1 MMNEFV
7 FTPDELFS
15 VAACFV
21 FIFGSLFCAVT
32 RWGHMCR
39 PYDRRADYF
48 YPARRMVTLTYLTS
62 LLLLPYVF
70 YWRSPDTWLF
80 VRVFFLFYMPVFA
93 SMAFRSYFFSRRR
106 WRWLRLVLGAFFP
119 GLFLLV
125 LFVFAC
131 KGGDSLTHWQEGL
144 VVPITETV
152 CVLLAGYLVYTTFW
166 LMRRIHYYLHGE
178 YSNDEDFPIRFAK
191 GVVFIPLL
199 MLLITWGVY
208 LADNRWL
215 LGCFYLLVT
224 VVAFGILLVILYP
237 QRTGARLVEQEMELV
252 TDRVIQ
258 ENETMVSDEM
268 KEAMAE
274 PSRDSG
280 SASSDVLDRLEREL
294 RVLVEE
300 GELFL
305 NPNLTMTELAVQLK
319 TNRSYLSQVFRNRFH
334 SSFYGYINRLRIR
347 YAIRYA
353 REHPEA
359 TRRDIASMSGFG
371 SVRTMNRVREE
382 YAPDEEF

>member
-48 YPARRMVTLTYLTS
+48 YPSRRMVTLTYLTA
-62 LLLLPYVF
+62 LCLLPYVF
-70 YWRSPDTWLF
+70 HWRSPDTWLF

-93 SMAFRSYFFSRRR
+93 SMIFRNYFFSGRQ
-106 WRWLRLVLGAFFP
+106 WRWLRLGLGAVLP

-131 KGGDSLTHWQEGL
+131 KGGDSLTRWQEGL

-166 LMRRIHYYLHGE
+166 LLRRIHYYLHGE

-199 MLLITWGVY
+199 ILLITWGVY

-224 VVAFGILLVILYP
+224 VVVFGILLVILHP

-353 REHPEA
+353 HEHPEA

>member
-48 YPARRMVTLTYLTS
+48 YPARRMITLTYLTS

-93 SMAFRSYFFSRRR
+93 SMIFRNYFFSGRQ
-106 WRWLRLVLGAFFP
+106 WRWLRLVVFGVLP
-119 GLFLLV
+119 CLFLLV
-125 LFVFAC
+125 LFIFAC
-131 KGGDSLTHWQEGL
+131 RGGDCLMRWRDGL
-144 VVPITETV
+144 IIPVTETV

-178 YSNDEDFPIRFAK
+178 YSNNEDFPIRFAK

-199 MLLITWGVY
+199 ILLITWGIY
-208 LADNRWL
+208 LADNCWL

-224 VVAFGILLVILYP
+224 VVAFGILLVILHP

-268 KEAMAE
+268 KEAMVE

-280 SASSDVLDRLEREL
+280 SASSEVLDRLEQKL

-300 GELFL
+300 EKLYL
-305 NPNLTMTELAVQLK
+305 KPNLTMTELAVRLK
-319 TNRSYLSQVFRNRFH
+319 TNRSYLSQLFRNRFH
-334 SSFYGYINRLRIR
+334 SSFYGYINRLRIH
-347 YAIRYA
+347 YAIEYVRK
-353 REHPEA
+353 HPEA
-359 TRRDIASMSGFG
+359 TRRDIAAKSGFG

>member
-1 MMNEFV
+1 MNVFN

-15 VAACFV
+15 VAACFT
-21 FIFGSLFCAVT
+21 FILGSLFCSII

-48 YPARRMVTLTYLTS
+48 YPARRMVSLTYLTP
-62 LLLLPYVF
+62 LLLLHYVF
-70 YWRSPDTWLF
+70 HWRSPDTWLF
-80 VRVFFLFYMPVFA
+80 VRAFFLFYMPVFA
-93 SMAFRSYFFSRRR
+93 SMAFRSYFFSGRR
-106 WRWLRLVLGAFFP
+106 WRWLRMGLGTVLP

-131 KGGDSLTHWQEGL
+131 KGGDSLTRWQEGL
-144 VVPITETV
+144 IVPITETV
-152 CVLLAGYLVYTTFW
+152 CALLAGYLVYTTFW

-178 YSNDEDFPIRFAK
+178 YSNNEDFPIRFAK

-199 MLLITWGVY
+199 MLLITWGIY
-208 LADNRWL
+208 LADNCWL

-224 VVAFGILLVILYP
+224 VVAFGILLVILHP

-268 KEAMAE
+268 KEAMVE

-280 SASSDVLDRLEREL
+280 SASSEVLDRLEQKL

-300 GELFL
+300 EKLYL
-305 NPNLTMTELAVQLK
+305 KPNLTMTELAVRLK
-319 TNRSYLSQVFRNRFH
+319 TNRSYLSQLFRNRFH
-334 SSFYGYINRLRIR
+334 SSFYGYINRLRIH
-347 YAIRYA
+347 YAIEYVRK
-353 REHPEA
+353 HPEA
-359 TRRDIASMSGFG
+359 TRRDIAAKSGFG

>member
-48 YPARRMVTLTYLTS
+48 YPSRRMVTLTYLTA
-62 LLLLPYVF
+62 LCLLPYVF
-70 YWRSPDTWLF
+70 HWRSPDTWLF
-80 VRVFFLFYMPVFA
+80 VRVFFLIYMPVFA
-93 SMAFRSYFFSRRR
+93 SMIFRNYFFSGRQ
-106 WRWLRLVLGAFFP
+106 WRWLRLVVFGVLP
-119 GLFLLV
+119 CLFLLV
-125 LFVFAC
+125 LFIFAC
-131 KGGDSLTHWQEGL
+131 RGGDCLMRWRDGL
-144 VVPITETV
+144 IIPITETV

-224 VVAFGILLVILYP
+224 VVAFGILLVILHP

-334 SSFYGYINRLRIR
+334 SFFYGYINRLRIR

>member
-1 MMNEFV
+1 MNV
-7 FTPDELFS
+7 FDFTSEELFS
-15 VAACFV
+15 VAACFA
-21 FIFGSLFCAVT
+21 FILGSLFCSVT

-48 YPARRMVTLTYLTS
+48 YPARRMVTLTYLTP

-70 YWRSPDTWLF
+70 HWRSPDTWLF
-80 VRVFFLFYMPVFA
+80 ARVFFLFYMPVFA
-93 SMAFRSYFFSRRR
+93 SIAFRSYFFSGRH
-106 WRWLRLVLGAFFP
+106 WRWLRLGLGAVLP

-131 KGGDSLTHWQEGL
+131 KGGDSLTRCQEGL
-144 VVPITETV
+144 IVPVTETV

-166 LMRRIHYYLHGE
+166 LMRRIHYYLYGE

-199 MLLITWGVY
+199 TLLITWSVY
-208 LADNRWL
+208 LADDRWL

-224 VVAFGILLVILYP
+224 VVAFGILLVILHP
-237 QRTGARLVEQEMELV
+237 QRTGTCLVEQELELV

-258 ENETMVSDEM
+258 EYETMDSDEA
-268 KEAMAE
+268 KEVLTE
-274 PSRDSG
+274 LSRDSG
-280 SASSDVLDRLEREL
+280 PASSEVLDRLEQEL

-300 GELFL
+300 GKLYL
-305 NPNLTMTELAVQLK
+305 KPNLTMTELAVRLK
-319 TNRSYLSQVFRNRFH
+319 TNRSYLSQLFRNRFH

-347 YAIRYA
+347 YAIDYA
-353 REHPEA
+353 RLHPEA
-359 TRRDIASMSGFG
+359 TRRNIAATSGFG
-371 SVRTMNRVREE
+371 SVRTMNRAREE

>member
-1 MMNEFV
+1 MNVFN

-15 VAACFV
+15 VAACFT
-21 FIFGSLFCAVT
+21 FILGSLFCSII

-48 YPARRMVTLTYLTS
+48 YPARRMVSLTYLTP

-70 YWRSPDTWLF
+70 HWRSPDTWLF
-80 VRVFFLFYMPVFA
+80 VRAFFLFYMPVFA
-93 SMAFRSYFFSRRR
+93 SMAFRSYFFSGRR
-106 WRWLRLVLGAFFP
+106 WRWLRMGLGTVLP

-131 KGGDSLTHWQEGL
+131 KGGDSLTRWQEGL
-144 VVPITETV
+144 IVPITETV
-152 CVLLAGYLVYTTFW
+152 CALLAGYLVYTTFW

-178 YSNDEDFPIRFAK
+178 YSNNEDFPIRFAK

-199 MLLITWGVY
+199 MLLITWGIY
-208 LADNRWL
+208 LADNCWL

-224 VVAFGILLVILYP
+224 VVAFGILLVILHP

-268 KEAMAE
+268 KEAMME

-280 SASSDVLDRLEREL
+280 SASSEVLDRLEQKL

-300 GELFL
+300 EKLYL
-305 NPNLTMTELAVQLK
+305 KPNLTMTELAVRLK
-319 TNRSYLSQVFRNRFH
+319 TNRSYLSQLFRNRFH
-334 SSFYGYINRLRIR
+334 SSFYGYINRLRIH
-347 YAIRYA
+347 YAIEYVRK
-353 REHPEA
+353 HPEA
-359 TRRDIASMSGFG
+359 TRRDIAAKSGFG

>member
-1 MMNEFV
+1 MNVFN

-15 VAACFV
+15 VAACFT
-21 FIFGSLFCAVT
+21 FILGSLFCSII

-48 YPARRMVTLTYLTS
+48 YPARRMVSLTYLTP

-70 YWRSPDTWLF
+70 HWRSPDTWLF
-80 VRVFFLFYMPVFA
+80 VRAFFLFYMPVFA
-93 SMAFRSYFFSRRR
+93 SMAFRSYFFSGRR
-106 WRWLRLVLGAFFP
+106 WRWLRMGLGTVLP

-131 KGGDSLTHWQEGL
+131 KGGDSLTRWQEGL
-144 VVPITETV
+144 IVPITETV
-152 CVLLAGYLVYTTFW
+152 CALLAGYLVYTTFW

-178 YSNDEDFPIRFAK
+178 YSNNEDFPIRFAK

-199 MLLITWGVY
+199 MLLITWGIY
-208 LADNRWL
+208 LADNCWL

-224 VVAFGILLVILYP
+224 VVAFGILLVILHP

-268 KEAMAE
+268 KEAMVE

-280 SASSDVLDRLEREL
+280 SASSEVLDRLEQKL

-300 GELFL
+300 EKLYL
-305 NPNLTMTELAVQLK
+305 KPNLTMTELAVRLK
-319 TNRSYLSQVFRNRFH
+319 TNRSYLSQLFRNRFH
-334 SSFYGYINRLRIR
+334 SSFYGYINRLRIH
-347 YAIRYA
+347 YAIEYVRK
-353 REHPEA
+353 HPEA
-359 TRRDIASMSGFG
+359 TRRDIAAKSGFG

>member
-1 MMNEFV
+1 MNV
-7 FTPDELFS
+7 FNFTSEELFS
-15 VAACFV
+15 VAACFT
-21 FIFGSLFCAVT
+21 FILGSLFCSVT

-39 PYDRRADYF
+39 PYDRRANYF

-93 SMAFRSYFFSRRR
+93 SMAFRSYFFSGRR
-106 WRWLRLVLGAFFP
+106 WRWLRLGLGAFLP

-131 KGGDSLTHWQEGL
+131 KGGDSLTRWQEGL

-166 LMRRIHYYLHGE
+166 LMRRIRHYLHGE

-224 VVAFGILLVILYP
+224 VVAFGILLVILHP

-258 ENETMVSDEM
+258 ENEALVSDEM
-268 KEAMAE
+268 KEVPAE
-274 PSRDSG
+274 SSRDSG

-300 GELFL
+300 RELFL

-347 YAIRYA
+347 YAH
-353 REHPEA
+353 EHPEA

>member
-1 MMNEFV
+1 MNVFN

-15 VAACFV
+15 VAACFT
-21 FIFGSLFCAVT
+21 FILGSLFCSII

-48 YPARRMVTLTYLTS
+48 YPARRMVSLTYLTP

-70 YWRSPDTWLF
+70 HWRSPDTWLF
-80 VRVFFLFYMPVFA
+80 VRAFFLFYMPVFA
-93 SMAFRSYFFSRRR
+93 SMAFRSYFFSGRR
-106 WRWLRLVLGAFFP
+106 WRWLRMGLGTVLP

-131 KGGDSLTHWQEGL
+131 KGGDSLTRWQEGL
-144 VVPITETV
+144 IVPITETV
-152 CVLLAGYLVYTTFW
+152 CALLAGYLVYTTFW

-178 YSNDEDFPIRFAK
+178 YSNNEDFPIRFAK

-199 MLLITWGVY
+199 MLLITWGIY
-208 LADNRWL
+208 LADNCWL

-268 KEAMAE
+268 KEAMVE

-280 SASSDVLDRLEREL
+280 SASSEVLDRLEQKL

-300 GELFL
+300 EKLYL
-305 NPNLTMTELAVQLK
+305 KPNLTMTELAVRLK
-319 TNRSYLSQVFRNRFH
+319 TNRSYLSQLFRNRFH
-334 SSFYGYINRLRIR
+334 SSFYGYINRLRIH
-347 YAIRYA
+347 YAIEYVRK
-353 REHPEA
+353 HPEA
-359 TRRDIASMSGFG
+359 TRRDIAAKSGFG

>member
-1 MMNEFV
+1 MRGDPLGAYVPSLRPEGGLFLSGSSYDHADLSYFSAAV
-7 FTPDELFS
+7 ALCLLLAQSRHLAVCACLFPFLYARLCIDGFPELFLFQTALAL
-15 VAACFV
+15 VASGA
-21 FIFGSLFCAVT
+21 
-32 RWGHMCR
+32 WGI
-39 PYDRRADYF
+39 
-48 YPARRMVTLTYLTS
+48 L
-62 LLLLPYVF
+62 
-70 YWRSPDTWLF
+70 
-80 VRVFFLFYMPVFA
+80 
-93 SMAFRSYFFSRRR
+93 
-106 WRWLRLVLGAFFP
+106 P

-131 KGGDSLTHWQEGL
+131 KGGDSLTRWQEGL

-224 VVAFGILLVILYP
+224 VVAFGILLVILHP

-347 YAIRYA
+347 YAVRYA

>member
-1 MMNEFV
+1 MNV
-7 FTPDELFS
+7 YNFTPDELFS
-15 VAACFV
+15 VAACFT
-21 FIFGSLFCAVT
+21 FILGSLFCSII

-48 YPARRMVTLTYLTS
+48 YPGRRMVTLTYLAS

-70 YWRSPDTWLF
+70 HWRSPDTWLF

-93 SMAFRSYFFSRRR
+93 SMAFRSYFFSGRR
-106 WRWLRLVLGAFFP
+106 WRWLRLGLGAFLP

-131 KGGDSLTHWQEGL
+131 KGGDSLTRWQEGL

-224 VVAFGILLVILYP
+224 VVAFGILLVILHP

-274 PSRDSG
+274 SSRDSG
-280 SASSDVLDRLEREL
+280 SASSDVLDRLEQEL

-300 GELFL
+300 GKLYL
-305 NPNLTMTELAVQLK
+305 KPNLTMTELAVQLK
-319 TNRSYLSQVFRNRFH
+319 TNRSYLSQLFRYRFH
-334 SSFYGYINRLRIR
+334 SSFYSYINQLRIR
-347 YAIRYA
+347 YAIDYA
-353 REHPEA
+353 RAHPEA
-359 TRRDIASMSGFG
+359 TRRDIAAMSGFG
-371 SVRTMNRVREE
+371 SVRTMNRAREE

>member
-21 FIFGSLFCAVT
+21 FIFGSLFCSVT

-48 YPARRMVTLTYLTS
+48 YPSRRMVTLTYLTA
-62 LLLLPYVF
+62 LCLLPYVF
-70 YWRSPDTWLF
+70 HWRSPDTWLF

-93 SMAFRSYFFSRRR
+93 SMIFRNYFFSGRQ

-224 VVAFGILLVILYP
+224 VVAFGILLVILHP

-258 ENETMVSDEM
+258 ENETMVSDKM

-334 SSFYGYINRLRIR
+334 RSFYGYINRLRIR